1 MKILFLT
8 QVLPYPLDAGPKVRA
23 YYTLR
28 HLVARGHNVTLVS
41 FVRSS
46 DTPEAIEHLQSY
58 CDRIITIPL
67 QRTLWLDGLAL
78 GRSLLRREPLLIA
91 RDHNVQMYK
100 QIKDLV
106 DECHFDAI
114 HADQLWMAP
123 YALAARAG
131 AEQRKEHPLLILDQH
146 NAVFLI
152 PQRLADQSHNPIL
165 RWGYLRETA
174 LMADYEARTCLAFDH
189 VVTVTDEDQRYL
201 MQLYQN
207 GRKPHFSGIIPICLD
222 LEISPVVR
230 SLPDTEEILFLGG
243 MHWPPN
249 ADGVEWFTHQV
260 LPLIR
265 EQVAGA
271 HFTAVGNQP
280 PQSLQLEVLAGIV
293 HLPGYVKELQP
304 YWSRSKVFV
313 VPLRAG
319 GGMRVKILDAWA
331 RGVPVVSTTVGA
343 EGLTCSPGDNVLLAD
358 SANEFAQAV
367 IQILTNQ
374 VLAERLA
381 QGGRVTFEKY
391 YDWRTVYTAW
401 DKVYSA

>member
-243 MHWPPN
+243 MH
-249 ADGVEWFTHQV
+249 
-260 LPLIR
+260 
-265 EQVAGA
+265 
-271 HFTAVGNQP
+271 
-280 PQSLQLEVLAGIV
+280 
-293 HLPGYVKELQP
+293 
-304 YWSRSKVFV
+304 
-313 VPLRAG
+313 
-319 GGMRVKILDAWA
+319 
-331 RGVPVVSTTVGA
+331 
-343 EGLTCSPGDNVLLAD
+343 
-358 SANEFAQAV
+358 
-367 IQILTNQ
+367 
-374 VLAERLA
+374 
-381 QGGRVTFEKY
+381 
-391 YDWRTVYTAW
+391 
-401 DKVYSA
+401 